1 MNIISQK
8 WKRRKVI
15 RDLVIIWFSTF
26 LIYIIASLF
35 NFPEK
40 FRFLYQN
47 NERWQVDGLFTLIV
61 ALFFALIIFS
71 IFRWKEFSH
80 EITEHNRAKEQIKLN
95 EARLQ
100 SLHSIFQHKS
110 KELGAFLDHVLDE
123 AIHLTGSK
131 MGWFGFYEEEN
142 KILTV
147 SNYSKEVMKD
157 CEIPENQI
165 VFSVESAGVWAEGI
179 RLRKPFIVNDYQTF
193 GLGKKGFPEGH
204 SKVFK
209 FLTMPLILEDRI
221 IAAMAVANKE
231 QDYDETDILQLTL
244 LMDSVL
250 KIVEQKRAEKALHKK
265 EEEAK
270 RLVQENALVA
280 EIGRIISSTLNIED
294 VYERF
299 VEKVREIIHFDRIAI
314 SHINSRDNA
323 ITPAYVAGLDVL
335 ERPIG
340 KAVSLAGTF
349 SDKVVQTRK
358 SMLIHGEDLKKTI
371 DKFPQFIP
379 IFQAG
384 IRSLIIIPLISNDE
398 VIGILQIQSTNS
410 NAYSLRDLSL
420 AEKVGHQIA
429 GAIANAQ
436 LFTEQKKVK
445 EALQKSEK
453 EAKRLAQENAIMAE
467 IGRIITSTLNIEE
480 VYERF
485 SEEVLKLIPFD
496 RITVNLHNPKD
507 NTITITYST
516 GVDVQYRGSGDTIPF
531 VGSAAGECIRTR
543 SSLLLQADQIDKVV
557 SQFPM
562 LLPTFQSGVQS
573 LLFVPL
579 ISKDQVIGALFLRAS
594 KINKY
599 TEEDLRLAERV
610 ANQIAGAI
618 ANAQLF
624 TQQKQAEEALLK
636 SQQMLKK
643 TFASLREAVFI
654 IDADTVKI
662 IDCNPA
668 ASEMFGYSLEEM
680 KGRTT
685 TFLHVDEVA
694 LAEFRRH
701 LYPAIKEKGFLF
713 LPNFRMKRKD
723 GTIFYTEHSVM
734 SLEDQQDNRIGWVSV
749 VRDITKYKQAEEALR
764 NSEERFRQLFNY
776 APMAYHEFD
785 TEGRITRVNKTELEM
800 LGYAEEEMLGRHVW
814 DFHTET
820 VWIEALK
827 KRLKG
832 ELPVGQVLERTIRR
846 KDGTTFPA
854 LIHERFIKDDEG
866 KNIGIRSTIQ
876 DITELK
882 QTEKRMNTLQEQLRQ
897 SQKMEAI
904 GRLAGG
910 IAHDFNNLLTVIK
923 GYSQLSFSELKEGDP
938 LKGNLDEI
946 QKATQRA
953 SELTRQLLAFSRR
966 QILEFMVFDLN
977 TILRDLDKMLH
988 RIIGEDIEL
997 VYLLSDNL
1005 GKIKT
1010 DPGQIEQV
1018 ILNLA
1023 INARD
1028 AMPSGGK
1035 MTIETANVFLD
1046 ESYTHSHAEV
1056 KPGPYVMLSITDTGC
1071 GMLPEVKE
1079 HVFEPFF
1086 TTKEKGIGTGLGL
1099 STVYGIVKQSGG
1111 DIWFYSEQGMGTTFK
1126 IYLPNIDEISTELKE
1141 KEMEGEL
1148 PNGNETILV
1157 VEDELSVRDLA
1168 TRILERQGYELLE
1181 ASNGNEALR
1190 LVREH
1195 VGEKI
1200 DLLLTDVV
1208 MPGMSGSEL
1217 ADRLRASHAE
1227 ARILYMS
1234 GYTNNSVVH
1243 QGMLEPGIFFLQK
1256 PFSPEALARK
1266 VREVLDDRKEQDK
1279 IHM

>member
-8 WKRRKVI
+8 WRSRKTF
-15 RDLVIIWFSTF
+15 RDLVIVCFTAIFIF
-26 LIYIIASLF
+26 IIASLF
-35 NFPEK
+35 NFYERIQS
-40 FRFLYQN
+40 FSQN
-47 NERWQVDGLFTLIV
+47 HERWQVGGLFTLII

-71 IFRWKEFSH
+71 ILRWRELSH
-80 EITEHNRAKEQIKLN
+80 EIIEHNRAKEQIKLN

-110 KELGAFLDHVLDE
+110 KELGIVLDHVLDE

-131 MGWFGFYEEEN
+131 IGWFGFYEEEN
-142 KILTV
+142 KTLTV
-147 SNYSKEVMKD
+147 SNWSKEVLKE
-157 CEIPENQI
+157 CEIHEKQV
-165 VFSVESAGVWAEGI
+165 VFPVEDAGIWAEGI
-179 RLRKPFIVNDYQTF
+179 RLRKPFIVNNYQTF
-193 GLGKKGFPEGH
+193 GLGKRGYPEGH
-204 SKVFK
+204 AKVFK
-209 FLTMPLILEDRI
+209 FLTIPLLMEDRI
-221 IAAMAVANKE
+221 IAAMAVANKI

-250 KIVEQKRAEKALHKK
+250 KLIEQKLAEKALHKK

-270 RLVQENALVA
+270 RLVQEDAVVA

-299 VEKVREIIHFDRIAI
+299 VEKVREIIPFDRIAI
-314 SHINSRDNA
+314 NDINSRDNT
-323 ITPAYVAGLDVL
+323 ITPAYVTGLTVL
-335 ERPIG
+335 ERPTG
-340 KAVSLAGTF
+340 KAFSLAGTF
-349 SDKVVQTRK
+349 SDKVLQTHK
-358 SMLIHGEDLKKTI
+358 SMLIHGEDLKKTT
-371 DKFPQFIP
+371 DKFPQFVP

-410 NAYSLRDLSL
+410 KVYSLRDLSL

-436 LFTEQKKVK
+436 LFTEQKKVE

-480 VYERF
+480 VYDRF

-496 RITVNLHNPKD
+496 RIAVNLHNPKE

-516 GVDVQYRGSGDTIPF
+516 GLDVLHRGSGDTIPF
-531 VGSAAGECIRTR
+531 AGSAAGECIRTR
-543 SSLLLQADQIDKVV
+543 SSLLLQADQIDKVA

-624 TQQKQAEEALLK
+624 TEQKRAEEALLK
-636 SQQMLKK
+636 SQQMLEK
-643 TFASLREAVFI
+643 TFGSLREAVFI
-654 IDADTVKI
+654 IDANTVKI

-668 ASEMFGYSLEEM
+668 ASKIFGYSLEEM

-685 TFLHVDEVA
+685 TFLHLDEAA
-694 LAEFRRH
+694 LDEFRTH
-701 LYPAIKEKGFLF
+701 LHPAIKEKGFLF
-713 LPNFRMKRKD
+713 LPEFRMRRKD
-723 GTIFYTEHSVM
+723 GTIFYSEHSVM
-734 SLEDQQDNRIGWVSV
+734 PLEDQQGNHIGWVSV
-749 VRDITKYKQAEEALR
+749 VRDITEHKQTEEALR
-764 NSEERFRQLFNY
+764 KSEERFRQLFNY
-776 APMAYHEFD
+776 APIAYHEFD
-785 TEGRITRVNKTELEM
+785 TEGRITRVNQTELEM
-800 LGYAEEEMLGRHVW
+800 LGYTEEEMLGRPVW
-814 DFHTET
+814 DFLTET

-827 KRLKG
+827 KRLTG
-832 ELPVGQVLERTIRR
+832 ELPAGQVLERTFRR
-846 KDGTTFPA
+846 KDGTIFPA
-854 LIHERFIKDDEG
+854 LIHERLIRDDEG
-866 KNIGIRSTIQ
+866 KIIGIRSTIQ

-882 QTEKRMNTLQEQLRQ
+882 KTEERMNTLQEQLRQ

-923 GYSQLSFSELKEGDP
+923 GYSQLSFFELKEGDP
-938 LKGNLDEI
+938 LRGNIDEI
-946 QKATQRA
+946 QKASQRA
-953 SELTRQLLAFSRR
+953 SDLTHQLLAFSRR
-966 QILEFMVFDLN
+966 QILEFMVFNLN

-1005 GKIKT
+1005 SKIKT
-1010 DPGQIEQV
+1010 DPVQIEQV

-1023 INARD
+1023 VNARD

-1035 MTIETANVFLD
+1035 LTIETANVFLD
-1046 ESYTHSHAEV
+1046 ESYTHSHADV
-1056 KPGPYVMLSITDTGC
+1056 KPGPYVMLSVTDTGC
-1071 GMLPEVKE
+1071 GMSQEVKE
-1079 HVFEPFF
+1079 RVFEPFF

-1111 DIWFYSEQGMGTTFK
+1111 DIWFYSEEGMGTTFK
-1126 IYLPNIDEISTELKE
+1126 IYLPNVDEIPTELKE

-1148 PNGNETILV
+1148 PLGNETILV

-1168 TRILERQGYELLE
+1168 ARVLERQGYELLE

-1190 LVREH
+1190 LVQEYA
-1195 VGEKI
+1195 GEKI

-1217 ADRLRASHAE
+1217 ADRLRSSHAE
-1227 ARILYMS
+1227 ARVLYMS
-1234 GYTNNSVVH
+1234 GYTNNSIVH
-1243 QGMLEPGIFFLQK
+1243 HGILEPGISFLQK

-1266 VREVLDDRKEQDK
+1266 VREVLDDQ
-1279 IHM
+1279 

>member
-1 MNIISQK
+1 
-8 WKRRKVI
+8 
-15 RDLVIIWFSTF
+15 
-26 LIYIIASLF
+26 
-35 NFPEK
+35 
-40 FRFLYQN
+40 
-47 NERWQVDGLFTLIV
+47 
-61 ALFFALIIFS
+61 
-71 IFRWKEFSH
+71 
-80 EITEHNRAKEQIKLN
+80 
-95 EARLQ
+95 
-100 SLHSIFQHKS
+100 
-110 KELGAFLDHVLDE
+110 
-123 AIHLTGSK
+123 
-131 MGWFGFYEEEN
+131 
-142 KILTV
+142 
-147 SNYSKEVMKD
+147 
-157 CEIPENQI
+157 
-165 VFSVESAGVWAEGI
+165 
-179 RLRKPFIVNDYQTF
+179 
-193 GLGKKGFPEGH
+193 
-204 SKVFK
+204 
-209 FLTMPLILEDRI
+209 
-221 IAAMAVANKE
+221 
-231 QDYDETDILQLTL
+231 
-244 LMDSVL
+244 
-250 KIVEQKRAEKALHKK
+250 
-265 EEEAK
+265 
-270 RLVQENALVA
+270 
-280 EIGRIISSTLNIED
+280 
-294 VYERF
+294 
-299 VEKVREIIHFDRIAI
+299 
-314 SHINSRDNA
+314 
-323 ITPAYVAGLDVL
+323 
-335 ERPIG
+335 
-340 KAVSLAGTF
+340 
-349 SDKVVQTRK
+349 
-358 SMLIHGEDLKKTI
+358 
-371 DKFPQFIP
+371 
-379 IFQAG
+379 
-384 IRSLIIIPLISNDE
+384 
-398 VIGILQIQSTNS
+398 
-410 NAYSLRDLSL
+410 
-420 AEKVGHQIA
+420 
-429 GAIANAQ
+429 
-436 LFTEQKKVK
+436 
-445 EALQKSEK
+445 
-453 EAKRLAQENAIMAE
+453 
-467 IGRIITSTLNIEE
+467 
-480 VYERF
+480 
-485 SEEVLKLIPFD
+485 
-496 RITVNLHNPKD
+496 
-507 NTITITYST
+507 
-516 GVDVQYRGSGDTIPF
+516 
-531 VGSAAGECIRTR
+531 
-543 SSLLLQADQIDKVV
+543 
-557 SQFPM
+557 
-562 LLPTFQSGVQS
+562 
-573 LLFVPL
+573 
-579 ISKDQVIGALFLRAS
+579 
-594 KINKY
+594 
-599 TEEDLRLAERV
+599 
-610 ANQIAGAI
+610 
-618 ANAQLF
+618 
-624 TQQKQAEEALLK
+624 
-636 SQQMLKK
+636 
-643 TFASLREAVFI
+643 
-654 IDADTVKI
+654 
-662 IDCNPA
+662 
-668 ASEMFGYSLEEM
+668 
-680 KGRTT
+680 
-685 TFLHVDEVA
+685 
-694 LAEFRRH
+694 
-701 LYPAIKEKGFLF
+701 
-713 LPNFRMKRKD
+713 
-723 GTIFYTEHSVM
+723 
-734 SLEDQQDNRIGWVSV
+734 VSV

-1111 DIWFYSEQGMGTTFK
+1111 DIWFYSEEGMGTAFK
-1126 IYLPNIDEISTELKE
+1126 IYLPKVDEIPTELKAE
-1141 KEMEGEL
+1141 KMEEEL
-1148 PNGNETILV
+1148 PLGNEKILV

-1168 TRILERQGYELLE
+1168 VRVLERQGYELLE

-1190 LVREH
+1190 LVQEH
-1195 VGEKI
+1195 AGEKI

-1217 ADRLRASHAE
+1217 AVRLRAAHAE
-1227 ARILYMS
+1227 ARVLYMS
-1234 GYTNNSVVH
+1234 GYTNNSIVH
-1243 QGMLEPGIFFLQK
+1243 HGILEPDIYFLQK

-1266 VREVLDDRKEQDK
+1266 VREVLDDPRSSPLPIGEREG
-1279 IHM
+1279 